1 MSVNIFEQPDYRSY
15 LSAVLQRRCLRN
27 SNYSLRAYARDI
39 DTAPSFVSRLLNRKT
54 TLSLEKAKEIASNL
68 PLAEHEQEYFVAM
81 VDKERSGSEAK
92 IIAMRQKH
100 AFQELKGEGSTLGE
114 LSLEDFGLLLKIS
127 LLGGIQADQSTAHNF
142 ELSIDALT
150 DACERLERLGWIRPQ
165 PNGHY
170 AAERGLIRTEA
181 YSKSES
187 IRIFH
192 QKVLEL
198 GLQQLHNREV
208 AERYF
213 FSILFSFKEESY
225 EQFCRE
231 LEAFCLEK
239 CDAYGTRDSHDRIY
253 TLGLQ
258 LLPVTELKRR
268 ELKD

>member
-1 MSVNIFEQPDYRSY
+1 VFVNIFEQPDYRAY
-15 LSAVLQRRCLRN
+15 LSAVLQKRCLRN

-39 DTAPSFVSRLLNRKT
+39 AVAPSFISRLLNRKT
-54 TLSLEKAKEIASNL
+54 TLSIDKAREIAPNL
-68 PLAEHEQEYFVAM
+68 PLEEHEQDYFVAM
-81 VDKERSGSEAK
+81 VEKERSGSEAK
-92 IIAMRQKH
+92 IVAMRQKH
-100 AFQELKGEGSTLGE
+100 AFQEIKVDERNLDE

-127 LLGGIQADQSTAHNF
+127 LLGGIRVDFATAEQFDMTADTLQ
-142 ELSIDALT
+142 E
-150 DACERLERLGWIRPQ
+150 ACHRLERLGWILLLG
-165 PNGHY
+165 NGLY
-170 AAERGLIRTEA
+170 AAQRGLVRTEA

-198 GLQQLHNREV
+198 GLKQLHQREV

-213 FSILFSFKEESY
+213 YSIVFSFKEESY
-225 EQFCRE
+225 VQFCRE

-258 LLPVTELKRR
+258 LLPVAELKR
-268 ELKD
+268 EALY